1 MLSVLNH
8 LASIGVFFLM
18 LLFSI
23 QLFIYNKTLLL
34 AFQAPNSYSIFI
46 NLGSIYHEALVVLDI
61 QQDLLHKSILLLVT
75 DYHTNTR
82 KDINNFRDLWD
93 LKTTLKDIMAKI
105 LYLFQR
111 MFSVKLNCKYYMPIV
126 NCKKKKPQKI
136 QNAANV
142 FHYRWISRDT
152 ELKHSLI

>member
-8 LASIGVFFLM
+8 LASIGFFFFLM

-126 NCKKKKPQKI
+126 NCKKKKNHKKSKTQLMSFITAGYQGI
-136 QNAANV
+136 Q
-142 FHYRWISRDT
+142 S
-152 ELKHSLI
+152 

>member
-8 LASIGVFFLM
+8 LASIGFFFFLM

-126 NCKKKKPQKI
+126 NCKKKKTTKNPK
-136 QNAANV
+136 
-142 FHYRWISRDT
+142 RS
-152 ELKHSLI
+152 

>member
-126 NCKKKKPQKI
+126 NCKKKKNHKKSKTQLMSFITAGYQGI
-136 QNAANV
+136 Q
-142 FHYRWISRDT
+142 S
-152 ELKHSLI
+152 

>member
-1 MLSVLNH
+1 
-8 LASIGVFFLM
+8 M

-126 NCKKKKPQKI
+126 NCKKKKKPQKI
-136 QNAANV
+136 QNAADV